1 MQENSNN
8 FSMQDMMRLAG
19 TPAGQQL
26 LNHLQK
32 KNAKQLQMAIA
43 HAVSGNMDQ
52 AKAILT
58 ELIGDPESQKL
69 IRQLGGSHGRN
80 G

>member
-1 MQENSNN
+1 MEENSNN

-32 KNAKQLQMAIA
+32 KNSKQLQTAIA

-52 AKAILT
+52 AKALLSEMI
-58 ELIGDPESQKL
+58 EDPESQKL
-69 IRQLGGSHGRN
+69 IRQLGGSHGGN

>member
-1 MQENSNN
+1 MEENSNN

-26 LNHLQK
+26 LDHLQK
-32 KNAKQLQMAIA
+32 KNSRQLQMAIA

-52 AKAILT
+52 AKQLLSAMIQ
-58 ELIGDPESQKL
+58 DPESQKL
-69 IRQLGGSHGRN
+69 IRQLGGSHGGN

>member
-1 MQENSNN
+1 MEENSNN

-32 KNAKQLQMAIA
+32 KNSKQLQMAIA
-43 HAVSGNMDQ
+43 HAVYGNMDQ
-52 AKAILT
+52 AKALLSEMI
-58 ELIGDPESQKL
+58 EDPESQKL
-69 IRQLGGSHGRN
+69 IRQLGGSHGGN

>member
-1 MQENSNN
+1 MEENSNN

-26 LNHLQK
+26 LDHLQK
-32 KNAKQLQMAIA
+32 KNSKQLQMAIA

-52 AKAILT
+52 AKALLS
-58 ELIGDPESQKL
+58 EMIGDPESQKL

>member
-1 MQENSNN
+1 MEENSNN

-43 HAVSGNMDQ
+43 HAVSGNMEQ
-52 AKAILT
+52 AKAILS

>member
-1 MQENSNN
+1 MEENSNN
-8 FSMQDMMRLAG
+8 FSMQEMMRLAG

-26 LNHLQK
+26 LDHLQK
-32 KNAKQLQMAIA
+32 KNDKQLQMAIA

-52 AKAILT
+52 AKALLS
-58 ELIGDPESQKL
+58 EMIGDPESQKL
-69 IRQLGGSHGRN
+69 IRQLGGNHGRN

>member
-1 MQENSNN
+1 MEENSNN

-32 KNAKQLQMAIA
+32 KNSKQLQMAIA
-43 HAVSGNMDQ
+43 HAVSGNVDQ
-52 AKAILT
+52 AKSLLT
-58 ELIGDPESQKL
+58 EIIDDPESQKL

>member
-1 MQENSNN
+1 MEENSNN

-26 LNHLQK
+26 LDHLQK
-32 KNAKQLQMAIA
+32 KNSRQLQMAIA

-52 AKAILT
+52 AKGLLAAMIQ
-58 ELIGDPESQKL
+58 DPESQRL
-69 IRQLGGSHGRN
+69 IRQLGGSHGGN

>member
-1 MQENSNN
+1 MEENSIN
-8 FSMQDMMRLAG
+8 FSMQDIMRLAG

-32 KNAKQLQMAIA
+32 KNSRQLQMAIA
-43 HAVSGNMDQ
+43 HAVSGNIDQ
-52 AKAILT
+52 AKALLSEMMT
-58 ELIGDPESQKL
+58 DPEAQKL
-69 IRQLGGSHGRN
+69 LRQLGGSHGGN

>member
-1 MQENSNN
+1 MEENSNN

-32 KNAKQLQMAIA
+32 KNARQLQMAIA

-52 AKAILT
+52 AKAILS

>member
-1 MQENSNN
+1 MEENSNN

-32 KNAKQLQMAIA
+32 KNSKQLQMALA

-52 AKAILT
+52 AKALLS
-58 ELIGDPESQKL
+58 EMIGDPESQKL
-69 IRQLGGSHGRN
+69 IRQLGGSHGGN

>member
-1 MQENSNN
+1 MEENSIN

-19 TPAGQQL
+19 TPAGQEL
-26 LNHLQK
+26 LNYLQQ
-32 KNAKQLQMAIA
+32 KNQKQLQMAIA

-52 AKAILT
+52 ARTFIAQLAN
-58 ELIGDPESQKL
+58 DPQAQKL
-69 IRQLGGSHGRN
+69 IKQLGDCHGGN

>member
-1 MQENSNN
+1 MEENSNN

-32 KNAKQLQMAIA
+32 KNSKQLQMAIA

-52 AKAILT
+52 AKALLSEMI
-58 ELIGDPESQKL
+58 EDPESQKL
-69 IRQLGGSHGRN
+69 IRQLGGSHGGN

>member
-1 MQENSNN
+1 MEENSNN

-43 HAVSGNMDQ
+43 HAVSGNMEQ
-52 AKAILT
+52 AKAILS
-58 ELIGDPESQKL
+58 ELIGDPESQRL

>member
-1 MQENSNN
+1 MEENSNN

-32 KNAKQLQMAIA
+32 KNARQLQMAIA

-52 AKAILT
+52 AKALLT
-58 ELIGDPESQKL
+58 ELINDPESQKL

>member
-1 MQENSNN
+1 MEENSNN

-52 AKAILT
+52 AKAILS

>member
-1 MQENSNN
+1 MEENSNN

-26 LNHLQK
+26 LDHLQK
-32 KNAKQLQMAIA
+32 KNPRQLQMAIA

-52 AKAILT
+52 AKALLS
-58 ELIGDPESQKL
+58 EMIGDPESQKL
-69 IRQLGGSHGRN
+69 IRQLGGNHGRN

>member
-1 MQENSNN
+1 MEENSNN
-8 FSMQDMMRLAG
+8 FSMQDIIRLAG

-26 LNHLQK
+26 LNHLQQ
-32 KNAKQLQMAIA
+32 KNSKQLQMAIV
-43 HAVSGNMDQ
+43 HAVSGNTDQ
-52 AKAILT
+52 AKVILS

-69 IRQLGGSHGRN
+69 IRQLGGSHGGN

>member
-1 MQENSNN
+1 MEENSNN
-8 FSMQDMMRLAG
+8 FSMQDIMRLAG

-32 KNAKQLQMAIA
+32 KNSRQLQMAIA

-52 AKAILT
+52 AKALLS
-58 ELIGDPESQKL
+58 EMMADPESQKL
-69 IRQLGGSHGRN
+69 LQQLGGRHG
-80 G
+80 

>member
-1 MQENSNN
+1 MEENSNN

-32 KNAKQLQMAIA
+32 KNSKQLQMAIA

-52 AKAILT
+52 AKALLSEMIR
-58 ELIGDPESQKL
+58 DPESQKL
-69 IRQLGGSHGRN
+69 IRQLGGSHGGN

>member
-1 MQENSNN
+1 MEENSHN

-32 KNAKQLQMAIA
+32 KNEKQLQMAIA
-43 HAVSGNMDQ
+43 HAVSGNMEQ
-52 AKAILT
+52 AKKLLSD
-58 ELIGDPESQKL
+58 LIGDPESQRL
-69 IRQLGGSHGRN
+69 IRELGGSHG
-80 G
+80 

>member
-1 MQENSNN
+1 MEEKSNN

-26 LNHLQK
+26 LDHLQK
-32 KNAKQLQMAIA
+32 KNSKQLQMAIA
-43 HAVSGNMDQ
+43 HAVSGNMEQ
-52 AKAILT
+52 AKAILS

>member
-1 MQENSNN
+1 MEENSNN

-43 HAVSGNMDQ
+43 HAVSGTMDQ
-52 AKAILT
+52 AQAILT

-69 IRQLGGSHGRN
+69 IRPLGGSPGRN

>member
-1 MQENSNN
+1 MEEKSNN

-26 LNHLQK
+26 LDHLQK
-32 KNAKQLQMAIA
+32 KNSKQLQMAIA
-43 HAVSGNMDQ
+43 HAVSGNMEQ
-52 AKAILT
+52 AKALLS
-58 ELIGDPESQKL
+58 EMIGDPESQKL

>member
-26 LNHLQK
+26 LDHLQK
-32 KNAKQLQMAIA
+32 KNGKQLQMAIA

-52 AKAILT
+52 AKALLS
-58 ELIGDPESQKL
+58 EMIGDPESQKL

>member
-1 MQENSNN
+1 MEENSNN

-19 TPAGQQL
+19 SPAGQQL

-32 KNAKQLQMAIA
+32 KNARQLQMAIA

-52 AKAILT
+52 AKAILS

-69 IRQLGGSHGRN
+69 IRQLGGDHDRN

>member
-1 MQENSNN
+1 MEENSIN

-19 TPAGQQL
+19 TPAGQEL
-26 LNHLQK
+26 LNYLQQ
-32 KNAKQLQMAIA
+32 KNQKQLQMAIA

-52 AKAILT
+52 ART
-58 ELIGDPESQKL
+58 LIAQLANDPQAQKL
-69 IRQLGGSHGRN
+69 IKPLGGSHGGN

>member
-1 MQENSNN
+1 MEENSNN

-32 KNAKQLQMAIA
+32 KNSKQLQMAIA

-52 AKAILT
+52 AKALLS
-58 ELIGDPESQKL
+58 EMIGDPESQKL
-69 IRQLGGSHGRN
+69 IRQLGGNHG
-80 G
+80 